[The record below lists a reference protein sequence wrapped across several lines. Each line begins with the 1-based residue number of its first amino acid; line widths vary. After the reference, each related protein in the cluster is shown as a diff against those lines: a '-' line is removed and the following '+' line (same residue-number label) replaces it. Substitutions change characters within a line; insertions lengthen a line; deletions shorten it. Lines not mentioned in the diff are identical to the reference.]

1 MRVGLLTREYPPAIY
16 GGAGVHVDYLSR
28 QLRDLVDLT
37 VLCMGEDRPDALAF
51 SETDPRFPS
60 ANPALQT
67 MSTDLAM
74 VAACEGLD
82 LVHSHTWYANFAG
95 HIAKLLYGVP
105 HVISRAFPRAVA
117 SVEGRAARRWLPGV
131 VVGRANRLPG
141 GRRGDRGEPRHGRR
155 RPRCLPGARPGSGSP

>member
-28 QLRDLVDLT
+28 ELRERVDLT

-51 SETDPRFPS
+51 REQDPRFPS
-60 ANPALQT
+60 ATPALQT

-74 VAACEGLD
+74 VAACEAVE

-95 HIAKLLYGVP
+95 HVSKLLYDVP
-105 HVISRAFPRAVA
+105 HVISAH
-117 SVEGRAARRWLPGV
+117 SL
-131 VVGRANRLPG
+131 
-141 GRRGDRGEPRHGRR
+141 EPLR
-155 RPRCLPGARPGSGSP
+155 